1 VLTISAL
8 LVCSFSL
15 AKVPEKQLEN
25 YPELQRAVSQSQRQ
39 IRAVDGAFSGAQ
51 PGQFQFQI
59 SPAGRL
65 AVSDLTIRTV
75 AFGNGH
81 QSIATVRPSAALG
94 KDNAGHSKLSFTRP
108 GLSEWYVNETVGL
121 HHWFQIDRKVGDGNL
136 WVKLATSGVRGIQTG
151 PETIQF
157 STSQGSLSYAGLKVW
172 DASGRK
178 LAASMQLRG
187 SEIVIGVD
195 DASAVYPITIDPTWS
210 EQAILTASDKS
221 TSAYFGAAVAIEGD
235 TAIIGAPYTDP
246 SGTYSGS
253 VYVFTR
259 TGSSWTEQQIL
270 TASDKSSTA
279 EFGFSVAIS
288 GDTAVIGARFADP
301 TGVTDAG
308 SAYVFTRSGG
318 TWSEQQVLSAADEI
332 EFGTFGHSVAIS
344 GDTVLVG
351 SPNASPDG
359 ANFVGAAYL
368 FTRSGGN
375 WNQQQ
380 VLSASDKVSGELD
393 YFGISV
399 GVSGDTAIIGAYEA
413 DAGGVSDSG
422 AAYIFTGS
430 GGVWSEQ
437 QKLSASDK
445 SESAKFG
452 NAVAISGDRA
462 VVGAYLTSSS
472 GLNEAGAAYVFAR
485 TAGTWSEQQVLSASD
500 KAEYA
505 TFGYSVALSGGTVV
519 VGAPDAA
526 PEGVIDSGTAY
537 TYTFN
542 AGVWTDE
549 QILSASD
556 KVMFGNF
563 GASVS
568 ISGDTAI
575 FGAPEAVSDGIPYTG
590 AAYVYQSS
598 TQATVTFPFIGVTG
612 GKNIVGTVTLS
623 SAPVVDTIV
632 NLSSNSS
639 SLTVP
644 ASVMVLAGTTT
655 ATFTATSA
663 LVTSDTPVTV
673 TASGADLASDTVD
686 ITVRVPR
693 VSSVSFS
700 ADFVTAG
707 ETAVCTVTLQAV
719 APPGGILVTL
729 TNSDPSGLSCPAT
742 VVVPAGQT
750 KVSFTATGNSVGAAT
765 TVKVEGT
772 PSFNEKSDTITVNPA
787 SVHLT
792 GVNVPNFVLGSSTTG
807 QVTLSQPALAGGALV
822 SLAGNSAAITLPSTV
837 LVPEGA
843 TSASFSVSSS
853 FALQNATVTASYLG
867 STKTDLVSALYVHIT
882 SIVTSHG
889 SIAIG
894 ADATITVTLNVPTPQ
909 DLTVTIFVQ
918 KPGVVSAP
926 TQLVIPAGSTTGSFQ
941 VTGTSKGTTNVYGT
955 LPGQGT
961 KSAKIV
967 VTL

>member
-1 VLTISAL
+1 
-8 LVCSFSL
+8 
-15 AKVPEKQLEN
+15 
-25 YPELQRAVSQSQRQ
+25 
-39 IRAVDGAFSGAQ
+39 
-51 PGQFQFQI
+51 
-59 SPAGRL
+59 
-65 AVSDLTIRTV
+65 
-75 AFGNGH
+75 
-81 QSIATVRPSAALG
+81 
-94 KDNAGHSKLSFTRP
+94 
-108 GLSEWYVNETVGL
+108 
-121 HHWFQIDRKVGDGNL
+121 
-136 WVKLATSGVRGIQTG
+136 
-151 PETIQF
+151 
-157 STSQGSLSYAGLKVW
+157 
-172 DASGRK
+172 
-178 LAASMQLRG
+178 
-187 SEIVIGVD
+187 
-195 DASAVYPITIDPTWS
+195 
-210 EQAILTASDKS
+210 
-221 TSAYFGAAVAIEGD
+221 
-235 TAIIGAPYTDP
+235 
-246 SGTYSGS
+246 
-253 VYVFTR
+253 
-259 TGSSWTEQQIL
+259 
-270 TASDKSSTA
+270 
-279 EFGFSVAIS
+279 
-288 GDTAVIGARFADP
+288 
-301 TGVTDAG
+301 
-308 SAYVFTRSGG
+308 
-318 TWSEQQVLSAADEI
+318 
-332 EFGTFGHSVAIS
+332 
-344 GDTVLVG
+344 
-351 SPNASPDG
+351 
-359 ANFVGAAYL
+359 
-368 FTRSGGN
+368 
-375 WNQQQ
+375 
-380 VLSASDKVSGELD
+380 
-393 YFGISV
+393 
-399 GVSGDTAIIGAYEA
+399 
-413 DAGGVSDSG
+413 
-422 AAYIFTGS
+422 
-430 GGVWSEQ
+430 
-437 QKLSASDK
+437 
-445 SESAKFG
+445 
-452 NAVAISGDRA
+452 
-462 VVGAYLTSSS
+462 
-472 GLNEAGAAYVFAR
+472 
-485 TAGTWSEQQVLSASD
+485 
-500 KAEYA
+500 
-505 TFGYSVALSGGTVV
+505 
-519 VGAPDAA
+519 
-526 PEGVIDSGTAY
+526 
-537 TYTFN
+537 
-542 AGVWTDE
+542 
-549 QILSASD
+549 
-556 KVMFGNF
+556 MFGNF

-729 TNSDPSGLSCPAT
+729 TNSDPSGLACPAT

-792 GVNVPNFVLGSSTTG
+792 GVNVPSFVLGSSTTG

-853 FALQNATVTASYLG
+853 VALHNATITASYLG
-867 STKTDLVSALYVHIT
+867 STKTDLFSALYVHIT

-909 DLTVTIFVQ
+909 DLKVTIFVQ